1 MLRQRRLG
9 IPLAA
14 LTAVGMLASDL
25 YLPALPSMQAQLRAS
40 MTAGQGTMAIF
51 MLSLAL
57 SQFAWGWL
65 ADRHGDLR
73 AIMAGTVLLAAGS
86 VLCGLAPDMASLLIG
101 RLIQGLGAGAA
112 TVAVP
117 ALIRRRFSE
126 ADSVGAMAL
135 VATVES
141 TVPAIGPVLGA
152 AIVLHLD
159 WRVSFYLIAAVA
171 VGLLPLVSRI
181 VGRTAPSSG
190 IAKPLAGAQPA
201 WMTWGFVRHALSYAA
216 MFGALLMYVASA
228 PHLVTAWIGTG
239 VGGFAVLQL
248 CGVGA
253 FMVAAA
259 CGAKLAA
266 RYGVERAMLTGAG
279 LHMLAAAMMMAQASA
294 GLRSLALLIAAWAV
308 FCAGLGLRGP
318 SLMSR
323 ALSLAVSNPGKAA
336 GVVMTAAFGMT
347 ALATMAVAPFLTD
360 GLLPVAFGVAILVTL
375 SILLVPEAFRLH
387 HQQHAAKQM

>member
-1 MLRQRRLG
+1 MSQQRRLAM
-9 IPLAA
+9 PLAA

-25 YLPALPSMQAQLRAS
+25 YLPALPSMQAQLSAS
-40 MTAGQGTMAIF
+40 MSAGQGTMAIF
-51 MLSLAL
+51 MLTLAL
-57 SQFAWGWL
+57 SQFAWGWM
-65 ADRHGDLR
+65 ADRYGDLL
-73 AIMAGTVLLAAGS
+73 AIMAGTILLAAGS
-86 VLCGLAPDMASLLIG
+86 LLCGLAPDMPSLLIG

-126 ADSVGAMAL
+126 ADSVAAMAL

-181 VGRTAPSSG
+181 VGRGACTAQAATAPD
-190 IAKPLAGAQPA
+190 PAGT
-201 WMTWGFVRHALSYAA
+201 WINWGFARHALSYAT
-216 MFGALLMYVASA
+216 MFGALLMVVASA

-239 VGGFAVLQL
+239 VGGFALLQL

-253 FMVAAA
+253 FM
-259 CGAKLAA
+259 LAA
-266 RYGVERAMLTGAG
+266 TGGARLAGRHGIGRAMLIGAG
-279 LHMLAAAMMMAQASA
+279 LQLLAAGMMLAQALA
-294 GLRSLALLIAAWAV
+294 DLRSLTALIAAWAV

-323 ALSLAVSNPGKAA
+323 ALSLAAGNPGKGA

-347 ALATMAVAPFLTD
+347 ALATMAVAPFLTG
-360 GLLPVAFGVAILVTL
+360 GLLPVALGVAMLVL
-375 SILLVPEAFRLH
+375 SSILLLIDGTASRHVS
-387 HQQHAAKQM
+387 

>member
-1 MLRQRRLG
+1 MSQQRRLAM
-9 IPLAA
+9 PLAA

-25 YLPALPSMQAQLRAS
+25 YLPALPSMQAQLNATMS
-40 MTAGQGTMAIF
+40 AGQGTMAIF
-51 MLSLAL
+51 MLALAF
-57 SQFAWGWL
+57 SQFAWGVL
-65 ADRHGDLR
+65 ADRYGDLR
-73 AIMAGTVLLAAGS
+73 AIMAGTILLGAGS
-86 VLCGLAPDMASLLIG
+86 VLCGLAPDMPGLLIG

-126 ADSVGAMAL
+126 ADSVAAMAL

-181 VGRTAPSSG
+181 VGPGAC
-190 IAKPLAGAQPA
+190 GAQAAMAPGPA
-201 WMTWGFVRHALSYAA
+201 GTWINSGFVRHALSYAA
-216 MFGALLMYVASA
+216 MFGALLMVVASA

-239 VGGFAVLQL
+239 VGGFALLQL

-253 FMVAAA
+253 FMVAATG
-259 CGAKLAA
+259 GAKLVG
-266 RYGVERAMLTGAG
+266 RYGVGRAMLIGAG
-279 LHMLAAAMMMAQASA
+279 LQLLAAAMMLAQAFA
-294 GLRSLALLIAAWAV
+294 DLRSLAALIAAWAV
-308 FCAGLGLRGP
+308 FCGGLGLRGP

-323 ALSLAVSNPGKAA
+323 ALSLAAGNPGKGA

-347 ALATMAVAPFLTD
+347 ALATMAVAPFLTG
-360 GLLPVAFGVAILVTL
+360 GLLPVALGVTILVL
-375 SILLVPEAFRLH
+375 SSILLLIGGTGSP
-387 HQQHAAKQM
+387 QTG

>member
-1 MLRQRRLG
+1 M
-9 IPLAA
+9 PLAA

-25 YLPALPSMQAQLRAS
+25 YLPALPGMQAQLHATLS
-40 MTAGQGTMAIF
+40 QGQGTMAVF
-51 MLSLAL
+51 MLALAI

-65 ADRHGDLR
+65 SDRYGDLR
-73 AIMAGTVLLAAGS
+73 AISAGTLLLAAGS
-86 VLCGLAPDMASLLIG
+86 VLCALAPDMTSLLIG
-101 RLIQGLGAGAA
+101 RLIQGMGAGAA

-126 ADSVGAMAL
+126 ADSAGAMAL

-181 VGRTAPSSG
+181 VGPAAPGRATERTGDAAHSAPPW
-190 IAKPLAGAQPA
+190 I
-201 WMTWGFVRHALSYAA
+201 TWRFVRHALSYAC
-216 MFGALLMYVASA
+216 MFGALLMVVASA
-228 PHLVTAWIGTG
+228 PHLVTAWIGG
-239 VGGFAVLQL
+239 GIGGFAVLQL

-259 CGAKLAA
+259 CGAKLAG
-266 RYGVERAMLTGAG
+266 RHGVERPMLLGSGMQVLAA
-279 LHMLAAAMMMAQASA
+279 LIMLAQGAA
-294 GLRSLALLIAAWAV
+294 GLRSLAVFIVAWAM
-308 FCAGLGLRGP
+308 FCGGLGLRGP

-323 ALSLAVSNPGKAA
+323 TLSLALGNPGKAA
-336 GVVMTAAFGMT
+336 GIVMSAAFGMT
-347 ALATMAVAPFLTD
+347 ALATMAVAPFL
-360 GLLPVAFGVAILVTL
+360 GGGMLPLGSGVA
-375 SILLVPEAFRLH
+375 LLVLSSIVLVPDALGP
-387 HQQHAAKQM
+387 KQARSCQG